1 MRVSGCGKSP
11 DCSWARHG
19 CRVARY
25 DVQTTWPGRQYDGC
39 TLAHSAPGTTGHNGG
54 VITIQVSSLDIWI
67 SLTNDMSYRG
77 STIPTMPNSNHQPRR
92 AQCGGGECCR
102 LQDDLYCF
110 LGKLQESTIAR
121 AVTRHGHTHL
131 VCRWSGVLSDALLLS
146 YTFCIV
152 AVLLDSLDMNLRLGT
167 FMVYWY

>member
-1 MRVSGCGKSP
+1 MTCHIAAQPSLRCPTV
-11 DCSWARHG
+11 
-19 CRVARY
+19 
-25 DVQTTWPGRQYDGC
+25 TT
-39 TLAHSAPGTTGHNGG
+39 S
-54 VITIQVSSLDIWI
+54 
-67 SLTNDMSYRG
+67 
-77 STIPTMPNSNHQPRR
+77 HQPRR

-131 VCRWSGVLSDALLLS
+131 VCRWSVVLSDALLLS

-152 AVLLDSLDMNLRLGT
+152 AVLLDSLDINLRLGT
-167 FMVYWY
+167 LKSVFFLCFYGVLVLSATLLVRSVSALVTRVRTAAVQTRWCLTYIVHTRHLSRCLTLS

>member
-1 MRVSGCGKSP
+1 MTCHIAAQPSLRCPTV
-11 DCSWARHG
+11 
-19 CRVARY
+19 
-25 DVQTTWPGRQYDGC
+25 TT
-39 TLAHSAPGTTGHNGG
+39 S
-54 VITIQVSSLDIWI
+54 
-67 SLTNDMSYRG
+67 
-77 STIPTMPNSNHQPRR
+77 HQPRR

-131 VCRWSGVLSDALLLS
+131 VCRWSVVLSDALLLS

-152 AVLLDSLDMNLRLGT
+152 AVLLDSLDMNLRLFLWCTGT
-167 FMVYWY
+167 ECDVVGEIGISSGDQGAYSSGADTLVSDLYCPHSPPQPLFNSFVTLPPSRWEEARTTC

>member
-1 MRVSGCGKSP
+1 MTCHIAAQPSLRCPTV
-11 DCSWARHG
+11 
-19 CRVARY
+19 
-25 DVQTTWPGRQYDGC
+25 TT
-39 TLAHSAPGTTGHNGG
+39 S
-54 VITIQVSSLDIWI
+54 
-67 SLTNDMSYRG
+67 
-77 STIPTMPNSNHQPRR
+77 HQPRR

-131 VCRWSGVLSDALLLS
+131 VCRWSVVLSDALLLG

-152 AVLLDSLDMNLRLGT
+152 AVLLDSLDINLRLGT
-167 FMVYWY
+167 FTVYWFWVRGCWMLVRSVSALVTRVRTAAVQTRWCLTYIVHTRHLSRCLTLS